1 MKLNSLC
8 EVFAG
13 KKAIFE
19 KLSRKVT
26 IIELQSPVLAEAA
39 KTLVKEALVA
49 IERTDKAIASGKA
62 ETTQAV
68 LYDEVITY
76 LLRLEL
82 LVMRNQMMDYV
93 DELVEHNQQ
102 ITVEIGQLGG
112 STELGLQIEDDLLKL
127 LQGLE
132 DQEET

>member
-1 MKLNSLC
+1 VKLNSLC

-132 DQEET
+132 E

>member
-1 MKLNSLC
+1 
-8 EVFAG
+8 
-13 KKAIFE
+13 
-19 KLSRKVT
+19 VT

-132 DQEET
+132 E

>member
-1 MKLNSLC
+1 VKLNSLC

-49 IERTDKAIASGKA
+49 IERNDKAIASGKA

-132 DQEET
+132 E

>member
-82 LVMRNQMMDYV
+82 LVMRNQIMDYV
-93 DELVEHNQQ
+93 DELVEHNQ
-102 ITVEIGQLGG
+102 
-112 STELGLQIEDDLLKL
+112 
-127 LQGLE
+127 
-132 DQEET
+132 